1 VISCDDAM
9 RQLWGYLFDEV
20 DPGNRHR
27 IAEHLEA
34 CRRCCGE
41 VAFLGELRRFV
52 ADARPSLPADVGV
65 RMEAFLSTLEGPDDR
80 PDVQG

>member
-1 VISCDDAM
+1 VISCEDAL
-9 RQLWGYLFDEV
+9 RDLWGYLSDEV
-20 DPGNRHR
+20 TPATRGR

-41 VAFLGELRRFV
+41 LEFLAELQRFI
-52 ADARPSLPADVGV
+52 ATAGARLPVDVET
-65 RMEAFLSTLEGPDDR
+65 RMEAFLATLEGSDGG